1 MIPLCLNAIM
11 WLIDTVYT
19 YSEEPALKEKV
30 PIEDLL
36 AQFKSRLSDSEPLDS
51 LSIFSEISAVSSS
64 ST

>member
-1 MIPLCLNAIM
+1 MTMIPLCLNAIM

-19 YSEEPALKEKV
+19 YSEPPKKEQV

-51 LSIFSEISAVSSS
+51 MSIFSEVSAVSSS
-64 ST
+64 A

>member
-19 YSEEPALKEKV
+19 YSEEPKKETI

-51 LSIFSEISAVSSS
+51 ISIFSEMSDVTSS